1 MVPGLRKQ
9 YLIGSQRYAQPGR
22 RPRPPSSFFA
32 GLLVCYVPL
41 AENLQTPPQSSHS
54 PSTVIMGQRKIK
66 LHIILRTPSLRR
78 TSPRDI
84 RFFRKPA
91 GRRRKQTHAR
101 PLARSKRTP
110 RRLLGA
116 FDETLARGEVH
127 VRRVRLAPDAVPRGA
142 RLLDVVWACAQIRES
157 GRRVNKFD
165 SCTGAGSRPGSYRTV
180 EKAAGSLTN
189 TVPRAARRARGTRR

>member
-1 MVPGLRKQ
+1 MEPCFRAALRNKMVPGLRKQ

-78 TSPRDI
+78 TSPRDV
-84 RFFRKPA
+84 RSFRKTA
-91 GRRRKQTHAR
+91 GRRLEQTHAR
-101 PLARSKRTP
+101 PLARGEWAP
-110 RRLLGA
+110 GRLLRA
-116 FDETLARGEVH
+116 LDKTLARGEVH
-127 VRRVRLAPDAVPRGA
+127 VRRVRLAPDAVLRRA
-142 RLLDVVWACAQIRES
+142 RLLDVV
-157 GRRVNKFD
+157 
-165 SCTGAGSRPGSYRTV
+165 
-180 EKAAGSLTN
+180 
-189 TVPRAARRARGTRR
+189 RAADGAAIGRLKRPRVR